1 MVLNNSGVDDWN
13 DRIILGND
21 FFTLVKKHWFNVM
34 MHTTIAQ
41 VEFWAAGPH
50 IIQCFLSY
58 RGHPL
63 LLSPSRVVSH
73 ASLLFNMHKFPAWYN
88 ITSPL
93 PVLTVM
99 VLLGPHL
106 AFGLSRHRR
115 RSQRQLLTWCS
126 NSCSTGWTEYRRR
139 GEPRG
144 WRWSTKGGE
153 EGRVRRRPTSSR
165 PCKKINT
172 ISIKE
177 STILSTTINF
187 NNGLIYIPSNSK
199 KNNYL

>member
-1 MVLNNSGVDDWN
+1 MTELFLIGMTDLH
-13 DRIILGND
+13 IGLI
-21 FFTLVKKHWFNVM
+21 T

-41 VEFWAAGPH
+41 VEFWAVFGAYNPMLR
-50 IIQCFLSY
+50 QDNFMSTF
-58 RGHPL
+58 PL
-63 LLSPSRVVSH
+63 KFVIVH

-165 PCKKINT
+165 PWKQIQFQLIAC
-172 ISIKE
+172 SIMDSFKLLNCE
-177 STILSTTINF
+177 
-187 NNGLIYIPSNSK
+187 
-199 KNNYL
+199 NYEHKMHPASIHCIIWSRIEHLPA

>member
-1 MVLNNSGVDDWN
+1 
-13 DRIILGND
+13 
-21 FFTLVKKHWFNVM
+21 
-34 MHTTIAQ
+34 
-41 VEFWAAGPH
+41 
-50 IIQCFLSY
+50 
-58 RGHPL
+58 
-63 LLSPSRVVSH
+63 
-73 ASLLFNMHKFPAWYN
+73 MHKFPAWYN

-165 PCKKINT
+165 PWKQIQFQLIARSIMDSFMLSNYEKYKKKIEHLRLFV
-172 ISIKE
+172 IFWPAGIAHFAHWLCHFYSVK
-177 STILSTTINF
+177 LA
-187 NNGLIYIPSNSK
+187 
-199 KNNYL
+199 